1 MALYDRQIET
11 ARRMIEKY
19 GQSVTWRKITEILED
34 DDKPWEPSEGD
45 EEDSPVDVTVSIC
58 FLPMDLQ
65 NKKLVQYMTG
75 KEVATGFLVGLM
87 GEVSFSVDIK
97 DTVVRGSEVI
107 KIASI
112 DTLAPNGR
120 PILYTIEFQ
129 E

>member
-11 ARRMIEKY
+11 AKRMISKY
-19 GQSVTWRKITEILED
+19 GQSVTWRKRTEILED

-45 EEDSPVDVTVSIC
+45 EGSPVDATVSIC

-65 NKKLVQYMTG
+65 NKKLIQYMTG

-97 DTVVRGSEVI
+97 DTVVRGSEVL

-120 PILYTIEFQ
+120 PILHTVEFQ